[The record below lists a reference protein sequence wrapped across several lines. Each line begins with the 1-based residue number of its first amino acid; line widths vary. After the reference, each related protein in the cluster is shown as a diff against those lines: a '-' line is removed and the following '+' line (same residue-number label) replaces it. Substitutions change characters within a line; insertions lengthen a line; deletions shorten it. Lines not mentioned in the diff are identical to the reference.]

1 MKKTI
6 LILAAAFAAIVSC
19 QKAETDNTA
28 PVLTKI
34 TVEAENS
41 LGADTKVTV
50 GNLVDGTCPVLWQAG
65 DRVCL
70 IDRTADSRP
79 VLATVEIP
87 SVYDKNNSASLTF
100 EADLSGKPTNTQV
113 GLMLCRE
120 GFGYNDNKVLP
131 ADQVQNN
138 TGAENVNFMD
148 YTYAFTSAISVF
160 NTNGTMKETLAF
172 SMKHPFAY
180 VKIPFSSSKYA
191 GYKVSSVIITTEAE
205 NVWLAGRV
213 SINGAADADK
223 AITKMA
229 PNDLVPSSQS
239 VKLTFTDDVIVTA
252 ETQEAW
258 MVALP
263 TAIASNTTSQTVYTV
278 AFEMENDGASVT
290 AEVKF
295 KTVLNASAVN
305 VLKVGE
311 ILESDVIASKDI
323 SNDFFEQYLA
333 GQDIEIGGLVVNKE
347 NYPEYTIKTPSE
359 ITLDLLKKGG
369 LIFIDDENGD
379 SEVDLTTTN
388 SYETCPS
395 STSGGLILIGRYKA
409 TGKQTTLKLKQW
421 RTAADVVFANVKIV
435 SFASGDY
442 LFAKNSNDANA
453 TSLRF
458 QDCNIDCAAHTQ
470 CIRDKQATGSAHYS
484 LVSFDNCVVKMSD
497 SKANAALILQ
507 RYKYD
512 PEQVESQTFSVT
524 NSVVYVQSL
533 ANYDSQLIKFYWS
546 NTTAEQCQAPN
557 TTLNISNNTILN
569 IHGNTGIIRRN
580 AQLGTSV
587 IEANLVVADNTANNA
602 VITTPNNQNIF
613 FVKNTTTLSSG
624 NNYLT
629 VINYTGDPNTIK
641 CFVPS
646 NPGVT
651 EAFKPVTSDVVV
663 TEKTEK
669 NPFTSLNYTTGYFPV
684 KSSVVTNGAGASYE
698 TKYFIPQN

>member
-6 LILAAAFAAIVSC
+6 LILAAAFATIVSC

-50 GNLVDGTCPVLWQAG
+50 GNLVNGTCPVLWQAG

-87 SVYDKNNSASLTF
+87 SEYDGSNSASLTF
-100 EADLSGKPTNTQV
+100 EADMSRKPTNTQV

-138 TGAENVNFMD
+138 TGSENVNFMD

-191 GYKVSSVIITTEAE
+191 GYKVSSVTLTTEVE

-239 VKLTFTDDVIVTA
+239 VKLTFKDDVIVTA

-263 TAIASNTTSQTVYTV
+263 TAIASNTASQTVYTV

-311 ILESDVIASKDI
+311 IFETDVTSSKDI
-323 SNDFFEQYLA
+323 SNDFYEQYRA
-333 GQDIEIGGLVVNKE
+333 GDDIKIGDLVVNKE
-347 NYPEYTIKTPSE
+347 NYKEFSLKKPSD
-359 ITLDLLKKGG
+359 ITLDLLKAGG
-369 LIFIDDENGD
+369 LIFIDDKTGTG
-379 SEVDLTTTN
+379 VIDLSTDN
-388 SYETCPS
+388 IYESCPYNNN
-395 STSGGLILIGRYKA
+395 LVLIGRYKKNG
-409 TGKQTTLKLKQW
+409 TQTELKIKQW
-421 RTAADVVFANVKIV
+421 RTWYDLAMANVKLTCTY
-435 SFASGDY
+435 STPQLQ
-442 LFAKNSNDANA
+442 LFAK
-453 TSLRF
+453 TSSDTRQTKLF
-458 QDCNIDCAAHTQ
+458 LKDCSIDMTHAKYLIEDMAGAGSVPYSD
-470 CIRDKQATGSAHYS
+470 IRI
-484 LVSFDNCVVKMSD
+484 DNCVVKMSD
-497 SKANAALILQ
+497 SVNETSLYRYRNVTALQENI
-507 RYKYD
+507 
-512 PEQVESQTFSVT
+512 SIT
-524 NSVVYVQSL
+524 NNVVYTPSL
-533 ANYDSQLIKFYWS
+533 KDFESHLFRIYSDYAASGMTVTIAD
-546 NTTAEQCQAPN
+546 NTV
-557 TTLNISNNTILN
+557 IN
-569 IHGNTGIIRRN
+569 IHGNTGIIRRGSSL
-580 AQLGTSV
+580 AGMTVSG
-587 IEANLVVADNTANNA
+587 NLVVTDNDNTANE
-602 VITTPNNQNIF
+602 VMTTANNRNVF
-613 FVKNTTTLSSG
+613 FLRDAGTMSAG
-624 NNYLT
+624 NNFLT
-629 VINYTGDPNTIK
+629 TINYTGANGTINK
-641 CFVPS
+641 S
-646 NPGVT
+646 KMQSLT
-651 EAFKPVTSDVVV
+651 
-663 TEKTEK
+663 KTTTDKDEQTV
-669 NPFTSLNYTTGYFPV
+669 NPFTSMNYTTGYFPV
-684 KSSVVTNGAGASYE
+684 NASVVTNGAGASYD
-698 TKYFIPQN
+698 TKYYITR

>member
-50 GNLVDGTCPVLWQAG
+50 GNLVNGTCPVLWQAG

-87 SVYDKNNSASLTF
+87 SEYDGSNSASLTF
-100 EADLSGKPTNTQV
+100 EADMSRKPTNTQV

-138 TGAENVNFMD
+138 TGSENVNFMD

-191 GYKVSSVIITTEAE
+191 GYKVSSVTLTTEVE

-239 VKLTFTDDVIVTA
+239 VKLTFKDDVIVTA

-263 TAIASNTTSQTVYTV
+263 TAIASNTASQTVYTV

-311 ILESDVIASKDI
+311 IFETDVTSSKDI
-323 SNDFFEQYLA
+323 SNDFYEQYRA
-333 GQDIEIGGLVVNKE
+333 GDDIKIGDLVVNKE
-347 NYPEYTIKTPSE
+347 NYKEFSLKKPSD
-359 ITLDLLKKGG
+359 ITLDLLKAGG
-369 LIFIDDENGD
+369 LIFIDDETGTGVIDLSTD
-379 SEVDLTTTN
+379 SI
-388 SYETCPS
+388 YESCPYNNN
-395 STSGGLILIGRYKA
+395 LVLIGRYKKNG
-409 TGKQTTLKLKQW
+409 TQTELKIKQW
-421 RTAADVVFANVKIV
+421 RTWYDLAMANVKLTCTY
-435 SFASGDY
+435 STPQLQ
-442 LFAKNSNDANA
+442 LFAK
-453 TSLRF
+453 TSSDTRQTKLF
-458 QDCNIDCAAHTQ
+458 LKDCSIDMTHAKYLIEDMAGAGSVPYSD
-470 CIRDKQATGSAHYS
+470 IRI
-484 LVSFDNCVVKMSD
+484 DNCVVKMSD
-497 SKANAALILQ
+497 SVNETSLYRYRNVTALQENI
-507 RYKYD
+507 
-512 PEQVESQTFSVT
+512 SIT
-524 NSVVYVQSL
+524 NNVVYTPSL
-533 ANYDSQLIKFYWS
+533 KDFESHLFRIYSDYAASGMTVTIAD
-546 NTTAEQCQAPN
+546 NTV
-557 TTLNISNNTILN
+557 IN
-569 IHGNTGIIRRN
+569 IHGNTGIIRRGSSL
-580 AQLGTSV
+580 AGMTVSG
-587 IEANLVVADNTANNA
+587 NLVVTDNDNTANE
-602 VITTPNNQNIF
+602 VMTTANNRNVF
-613 FVKNTTTLSSG
+613 FLRDAGTMSAG
-624 NNYLT
+624 NNFLT
-629 VINYTGDPNTIK
+629 TINYTGANGTINK
-641 CFVPS
+641 S
-646 NPGVT
+646 KMQSLT
-651 EAFKPVTSDVVV
+651 
-663 TEKTEK
+663 KTTTDKDEQTV

>member
-41 LGADTKVTV
+41 LDADTKVTV
-50 GNLVDGTCPVLWQAG
+50 GDAVDGACPVLWQAG
-65 DRVCL
+65 DRVAL
-70 IDRTADSRP
+70 IDRTESSRP

-87 SVYDKNNSASLTF
+87 SEYDGSNSASLTF
-100 EADLSGKPTNTQV
+100 EADLSGMLTNTQL

-148 YTYAFTSAISVF
+148 YTYAFTAAVNLF
-160 NTNGTMKETLAF
+160 NKEGVMNETLNF
-172 SMKHPFAY
+172 SMRHPFAY

-252 ETQEAW
+252 ETQEAY

-263 TAIASNTTSQTVYTV
+263 TAISNNEASPAVYTV
-278 AFEMENDGASVT
+278 AFEMEKDGVTVT

-295 KTVLNASAVN
+295 KTVLRASAVN

-311 ILESDVIASKDI
+311 ISEGDLKDI
-323 SNDFFEQYLA
+323 SNDFFGQYLA
-333 GQDIEIGGLVVNKE
+333 GNDIVIGDLVVNRK
-347 NYPEYTIKTPSE
+347 NYPEFSLKKPSE
-359 ITLDLLKKGG
+359 ITLELLKAGG
-369 LIFIDDENGD
+369 LIFIDDLEGD
-379 SEVDLTTTN
+379 SEVDLTTTS

-395 STSGGLILIGRYKA
+395 STSGGLILIGRYKLA
-409 TGKQTTLKLKQW
+409 GKQTELKFKQW
-421 RTAADVVFANVKIV
+421 RTSADLAIKNVGLTCTNSSVTLQMFAK
-435 SFASGDY
+435 SGDD
-442 LFAKNSNDANA
+442 KNQTD
-453 TSLRF
+453 LML
-458 QDCNIDCAAHTQ
+458 QDCNIDITMAKYLIEDMQ
-470 CIRDKQATGSAHYS
+470 GSVCVPYS
-484 LVSFDNCVVKMSD
+484 AIVVDNCVVKMTDSD
-497 SKANAALILQ
+497 SVEPSLY
-507 RYKYD
+507 RYRNTTTKS
-512 PEQVESQTFSVT
+512 ETISIT
-524 NSVVYVQSL
+524 NNVVYTSSL
-533 ANYDSQLIKFYWS
+533 KN
-546 NTTAEQCQAPN
+546 NQCHLFWIYNDIEASGI
-557 TTLNISNNTILN
+557 TVSISGNTILN
-569 IHGNTGIIRRN
+569 LHGNTGIIRRP
-580 AQLGTSV
+580 AKLDGITV
-587 IEANLVVADNTANNA
+587 EGNLVVADNTANST
-602 VITTPNNQNIF
+602 VITTEDNRKLY

-629 VINYTGDPNTIK
+629 VINYTGYTNTIN
-641 CFVPS
+641 CFVPF
-646 NPGVT
+646 NPGKT
-651 EAFKPVTSDVVV
+651 ESFNPTDSDVVV
-663 TEKTEK
+663 TAETEDK
-669 NPFTSLNYTTGYFPV
+669 PNPFTSMNYTTGYFPV
-684 KSSVVTNGAGASYE
+684 DASVVTNGAGASYE
-698 TKYFIPQN
+698 TKYFIPQNSQN

>member
-34 TVEAENS
+34 TVVAENS

-79 VLATVEIP
+79 VLKTVEIP
-87 SVYDKNNSASLTF
+87 SEYDGSNSASLTF
-100 EADLSGKPTNTQV
+100 EADLSGKPINTQL

-131 ADQVQNN
+131 AVQVQNN
-138 TGAENVNFMD
+138 TGAENANFMD

-263 TAIASNTTSQTVYTV
+263 TAIASNTASQTVYTV
-278 AFEMENDGASVT
+278 AFEMEKDGASVT

-295 KTVLNASAVN
+295 NTVLRASAVN

-311 ILESDVIASKDI
+311 ILETDVTTSKDI
-323 SNDFFEQYLA
+323 SNDFYEQYLA
-333 GQDIEIGGLVVNKE
+333 ENDIRIGDLVVNRK
-347 NYPEYTIKTPSE
+347 NYPDFSLKKPSE
-359 ITLDLLKKGG
+359 ITLDLLKAGG
-369 LIFIDDENGD
+369 LIFIDDEAGTG
-379 SEVDLTTTN
+379 VIDLSTDN
-388 SYETCPS
+388 SFESCPNS
-395 STSGGLILIGRYKA
+395 NNLVLIGRYKKNG
-409 TGKQTTLKLKQW
+409 TQTELKIKQW
-421 RTAADVVFANVKIV
+421 RTWYDLAMANVKLTCTY
-435 SFASGDY
+435 STPQLQ
-442 LFAKNSNDANA
+442 LFAK
-453 TSLRF
+453 TSSDTRQTKLF
-458 QDCNIDCAAHTQ
+458 LQDCSIDMTHAKYLIEDMAGVGSVPYSD
-470 CIRDKQATGSAHYS
+470 IRI
-484 LVSFDNCVVKMSD
+484 DNCVVKMSD
-497 SKANAALILQ
+497 SVNETSLYRYRNVTELQ
-507 RYKYD
+507 
-512 PEQVESQTFSVT
+512 ENIFIT
-524 NSVVYVQSL
+524 NNVVYTPSL
-533 ANYDSQLIKFYWS
+533 KDFESHLFRIHSDYAASGMTVTIAD
-546 NTTAEQCQAPN
+546 NTV
-557 TTLNISNNTILN
+557 IN
-569 IHGNTGIIRRN
+569 IHGNTGIIRRGSSL
-580 AQLGTSV
+580 AGMTVSG
-587 IEANLVVADNTANNA
+587 NLVVTDNDNTANE
-602 VITTPNNQNIF
+602 VMTTANNRNVFFFRNIG
-613 FVKNTTTLSSG
+613 TMSAG
-624 NNYLT
+624 NNFLT
-629 VINYTGDPNTIK
+629 TIGYTGDDGTINK
-641 CFVPS
+641 S
-646 NPGVT
+646 KMQALT
-651 EAFKPVTSDVVV
+651 
-663 TEKTEK
+663 KTTTDKDEQTV
-669 NPFTSLNYTTGYFPV
+669 NPFTSMNYTTGYFPV
-684 KSSVVTNGAGASYE
+684 DASVVTNGAGASYE

>member
-6 LILAAAFAAIVSC
+6 LILAAALAVIVSC

-34 TVEAENS
+34 TVVAENS
-41 LGADTKVTV
+41 LDADTKVTV
-50 GNLVDGTCPVLWQAG
+50 GDAVDGACPVLWQAG

-87 SVYDKNNSASLTF
+87 SEYDGSNSASLTF
-100 EADLSGKPTNTQV
+100 EADLSGKPANTQL

-131 ADQVQNN
+131 ADQVQSK

-263 TAIASNTTSQTVYTV
+263 TAIASNTASQTVYTV

-311 ILESDVIASKDI
+311 ILETDVTASKDI

-333 GQDIEIGGLVVNKE
+333 GHDIRIGDLVVNKE
-347 NYPEYTIKTPSE
+347 NYPEYTLKQPSE
-359 ITLDLLKKGG
+359 ISLGLLKEGG
-369 LIFIDDENGD
+369 LIFIDDVNGD

-388 SYETCPS
+388 SFETCPS
-395 STSGGLILIGRYKA
+395 TTSGGLVLIGRYKIA
-409 TGKQTTLKLKQW
+409 GKQTELKFKQW
-421 RTAADVVFANVKIV
+421 RTYADLAIKNVGLTCTNSSVTLQMFAK
-435 SFASGDY
+435 SGDD
-442 LFAKNSNDANA
+442 KNQTD
-453 TSLRF
+453 LML
-458 QDCNIDCAAHTQ
+458 QDCNIDIAMAKYLIEDMQ
-470 CIRDKQATGSAHYS
+470 GSGCVPYS
-484 LVSFDNCVVKMSD
+484 AIAIDNCVVKMTDSD
-497 SKANAALILQ
+497 SVEPSLY
-507 RYKYD
+507 RYRNTTTKS
-512 PEQVESQTFSVT
+512 ETISIT
-524 NSVVYVQSL
+524 NNVVYTSSL
-533 ANYDSQLIKFYWS
+533 KN
-546 NTTAEQCQAPN
+546 NQCHLFWIHNDIEASGI
-557 TTLNISNNTILN
+557 TVSISGNTILN
-569 IHGNTGIIRRN
+569 LHGNTGIIRRP
-580 AQLGTSV
+580 AKLAGITV
-587 IEANLVVADNTANNA
+587 EGNLVVADNTANSK
-602 VITTPNNQNIF
+602 VITTEDNRKLY

-629 VINYTGDPNTIK
+629 VINYTGDTNTIN

-651 EAFKPVTSDVVV
+651 EAFKPASTDVVV
-663 TEKTEK
+663 TAETEDK
-669 NPFTSLNYTTGYFPV
+669 PNPFTSLNYTTGYFPV
-684 KSSVVTNGAGASYE
+684 DASVVTNGAGASYE

>member
-6 LILAAAFAAIVSC
+6 LILAAALAAIVSC

-28 PVLTKI
+28 PALTKI
-34 TVEAENS
+34 TVVADNS
-41 LGADTKVTV
+41 LDTDTKVTV
-50 GNLVDGTCPVLWQAG
+50 GDAVDGACPVLWQVG
-65 DRVCL
+65 DRVAL
-70 IDRTADSRP
+70 IDRTESSRP

-87 SVYDKNNSASLTF
+87 SEYDGSNSASLTF
-100 EADLSGKPTNTQV
+100 EADLSGKPTNTQL

-191 GYKVSSVIITTEAE
+191 GYKLTSVTLSTTAE
-205 NVWLAGRV
+205 NVWLAGGV
-213 SINGAADADK
+213 SINGSLDADK

-229 PNDLVPSSQS
+229 SNEESSQS
-239 VKLTFTDDVIVTA
+239 VKLTFTDDVIITT
-252 ETQEAW
+252 ESQEAY
-258 MVALP
+258 MVVLP
-263 TAIASNTTSQTVYTV
+263 TAISNNEASPAVYTV
-278 AFEMENDGASVT
+278 AFEMEKAGAVLT

-295 KTVLNASAVN
+295 NTVLRASAVN

-311 ILESDVIASKDI
+311 ILESDVTTSKDI

-333 GQDIEIGGLVVNKE
+333 GHDIRIGDLVVNNE
-347 NYPEYTIKTPSE
+347 NYPEYSLKKPSE
-359 ITLDLLKKGG
+359 ITLDLLKAGG
-369 LIFIDDENGD
+369 LIFIDDVNGD

-395 STSGGLILIGRYKA
+395 TTSGGLVLIGRYKVA
-409 TGKQTTLKLKQW
+409 GKQTTLKLKQW
-421 RTAADVVFANVKIV
+421 RTAADVAFANVKIESV
-435 SFASGDY
+435 TSGDY
-442 LFAKNSNDANA
+442 LFAKNSNDTKV

-458 QDCNIDCAAHTQ
+458 QDCNIDCAAHAQ
-470 CIRDKQATGSAHYS
+470 CIRDKQAAGSSHYS
-484 LVSFDNCVVKMSD
+484 VISFDNCVVKMSD
-497 SKANAALILQ
+497 YKANAALILQ
-507 RYKYD
+507 RNKYD
-512 PEQVESQTFSVT
+512 PDQVESQTFSVT
-524 NSVVYVQSL
+524 NSVVYIPSL
-533 ANYDSQLIKFYWS
+533 SNYDSQLIKFYWDNS
-546 NTTAEQCQAPN
+546 ATASQCNAPN

-580 AQLGTSV
+580 AELGTSV
-587 IEANLVVADNTANNA
+587 IAANLVVADNNNNSP
-602 VITTPNNQNIF
+602 VITTQNNRNIF
-613 FVKNTTTLSSG
+613 FVKNTTTQSSG

-629 VINYTGDPNTIK
+629 VINYTGDNNTIK

-651 EAFKPVTSDVVV
+651 EAFKPASTDVVV
-663 TEKTEK
+663 TEKTDL

-684 KSSVVTNGAGASYE
+684 NTSVVTNGAGASYE